1 MPLCRPIF
9 NAREGTAGNCVLSK
23 IIREEL
29 IMPVYQWVGKNRKNE
44 VQKGEIE
51 AVSEEAVKAQLIR
64 QRITPTKIK
73 PKPKDLLEGVSFL
86 QPRVKMHDIILFAR
100 QFSTMIDAGLP
111 IIQCLDI
118 LYSQQA
124 NATFKK
130 MLKSIK
136 ESVEGGATLAEAL
149 KKFPKQFDDLFV
161 NMIAA
166 GEAGGILDAILRRLA
181 AYMEKTAK
189 LKAQVKGAMTYPT
202 VTLIIAILVLAV
214 ILVFVIPVFQEMFAD
229 FGGELPVPTQL
240 VVAASEMV
248 KSKIIYLVIGLVL
261 FIIAFKKFYSTQ
273 KGQDVIDDLLLKIPV
288 FGELLR
294 KVAVAKF
301 TRTMGTMLAS
311 GVAILEALDIVAKTA
326 GNRTVEKA
334 IYNVRTG
341 IAEGRTM
348 ADPLQESGVFP
359 PMVCQ
364 MIGVGESTGALDAM
378 LEKIADFYD
387 EEVDQAVENLTALI
401 EPFMLV
407 FLGVTIGG
415 LVVAMYLPIFKM
427 AGAIS

>member
-1 MPLCRPIF
+1 
-9 NAREGTAGNCVLSK
+9 
-23 IIREEL
+23 
-29 IMPVYQWVGKNRKNE
+29 MPVYQWVGKNRKDE
-44 VQKGEIE
+44 VQKGEID
-51 AVSEEAVKAQLIR
+51 AVSEEAVKAQLAR
-64 QRITPTKIK
+64 QRITPTKVK
-73 PKPKDLLEGVSFL
+73 KKSKDLFANVTFL
-86 QPRVKMHDIILFAR
+86 QPTVKQRDVILFAR

-124 NATFKK
+124 NATFKR
-130 MLKSIK
+130 MLKEIK

-149 KKFPKQFDDLFV
+149 KKFPKQFDNLFV

-181 AYMEKTAK
+181 AYMEKAAK
-189 LKAQVKGAMTYPT
+189 LKAQVKGAMTYPV
-202 VTLIIAILVLAV
+202 VTLIIAVLVLAV
-214 ILVFVIPVFQEMFAD
+214 ILVFVIPVFEEMFAD
-229 FGGELPVPTQL
+229 FGGELPMPTQI
-240 VVAASEMV
+240 VVAMSDMV
-248 KSKIIYLVIGLVL
+248 KSKIIYIIVGLVF
-261 FIIAFKKFYSTQ
+261 FIIAFKKFYGTE
-273 KGQDVIDDLLLKIPV
+273 KGREFVDKMLLKVPV
-288 FGELLR
+288 FGDLLR

-326 GNRTVEKA
+326 GNKTVEKA
-334 IYNVRTG
+334 IYSVRKG

-348 ADPLQESGVFP
+348 ADPLAQSGVFP
-359 PMVCQ
+359 SMVCQ
-364 MIGVGESTGALDAM
+364 MISVGESTGALDAM

-415 LVVAMYLPIFKM
+415 LVIAMYLPIFKM

>member
-1 MPLCRPIF
+1 
-9 NAREGTAGNCVLSK
+9 
-23 IIREEL
+23 
-29 IMPVYQWVGKNRKNE
+29 MPVYQWVGKNRKDE
-44 VQKGEIE
+44 VQKGEID
-51 AVSEEAVKAQLIR
+51 AVSEEAVKAQLER
-64 QRITPTKIK
+64 QRITPTKVK
-73 PKPKDLLEGVSFL
+73 KKPKDLFENVAFL
-86 QPRVKMHDIILFAR
+86 QPKVKQRDVILFAR

-118 LYSQQA
+118 LYSQQG

-130 MLKSIK
+130 MLKEIK

-149 KKFPKQFDDLFV
+149 KKFPKQFDSLFV

-166 GEAGGILDAILRRLA
+166 GEAGGILDGILRRLA
-181 AYMEKTAK
+181 AYMEKAAK
-189 LKAQVKGAMTYPT
+189 LKAQVKGAMTYPI
-202 VTLIIAILVLAV
+202 VTLIIAVLVLAV
-214 ILVFVIPVFQEMFAD
+214 ILVFVIPVFEEMFAD
-229 FGGELPVPTQL
+229 FGGELPIPTQI
-240 VVAASEMV
+240 VVAMSDMV
-248 KSKIIYLVIGLVL
+248 KSKIVYIIIGLFL
-261 FIIAFKKFYSTQ
+261 FTIAFKKFHGTE
-273 KGQDVIDDLLLKIPV
+273 KGRDFVDKMLLKIPV
-288 FGELLR
+288 FGDLLR

-326 GNRTVEKA
+326 GNKTVEKA
-334 IYNVRTG
+334 IYSVRKG

-348 ADPLQESGVFP
+348 ADPLAQSGVFP
-359 PMVCQ
+359 SMVCQ
-364 MIGVGESTGALDAM
+364 MISVGESTGALDAM
-378 LEKIADFYD
+378 LGKIADFYD

-415 LVVAMYLPIFKM
+415 LVIAMYLPIFKM

>member
-1 MPLCRPIF
+1 
-9 NAREGTAGNCVLSK
+9 
-23 IIREEL
+23 
-29 IMPVYQWVGKNRKNE
+29 MPVYQWVGKNRKNE
-44 VQKGEIE
+44 VKKGELE
-51 AVSEEAVKAQLIR
+51 AVSEDALKAQLIR

-73 PKPKDLLEGVSFL
+73 KKPKDLFENVSFL
-86 QPRVKMHDIILFAR
+86 QPKVKERDIILFAR

-124 NATFKK
+124 NVTFKK
-130 MLKSIK
+130 MLKEIK
-136 ESVEGGATLAEAL
+136 DAVEGGATLAEAL
-149 KKFPKQFDDLFV
+149 KQFPKQFDDLFV

-181 AYMEKTAK
+181 AYMEKAAR
-189 LKAQVKGAMTYPT
+189 LKSQVKGAMTYPI
-202 VTLIIAILVLAV
+202 VTLIIAVIVLAV

-229 FGGELPVPTQL
+229 FGGELPVPTQ
-240 VVAASEMV
+240 VVVGMSEMV
-248 KSKIIYLVIGLVL
+248 KSKILYIIVGIVF
-261 FIIAFKKFYSTQ
+261 FIFAYKKFYSTE
-273 KGQDVIDDLLLKIPV
+273 KGQDVVDDMILKFPV

-326 GNRTVEKA
+326 GNRSIEKA
-334 IYNVRTG
+334 IYNVRSG

-387 EEVDQAVENLTALI
+387 EEVDQAVDNLTALI

-415 LVVAMYLPIFKM
+415 LVIAMYLPIFKM
-427 AGAIS
+427 AGAMS

>member
-1 MPLCRPIF
+1 
-9 NAREGTAGNCVLSK
+9 
-23 IIREEL
+23 
-29 IMPVYQWVGKNRKNE
+29 MPVYQWVGKNRKNE
-44 VQKGEIE
+44 IQKGEID

-73 PKPKDLLEGVSFL
+73 PKPKDLFENVSFL

-130 MLKSIK
+130 MLKAIK

-181 AYMEKTAK
+181 SYMEKTAK

-248 KSKIIYLVIGLVL
+248 KSKIIYIVIGLFL

-273 KGQDVIDDLLLKIPV
+273 RGQDVIDDLLLKIPV

>member
-1 MPLCRPIF
+1 M
-9 NAREGTAGNCVLSK
+9 
-23 IIREEL
+23 
-29 IMPVYQWVGKNRKNE
+29 IMPVFQWVGKNRNNE
-44 VQKGEIE
+44 VKKGELE
-51 AVSEEAVKAQLIR
+51 AVSEEAVKAQLTR

-73 PKPKDLLEGVSFL
+73 KKPKDLFADVSFL
-86 QPRVKMHDIILFAR
+86 QPRVKEHDIILFAR

-111 IIQCLDI
+111 IIQCLEI
-118 LYSQQA
+118 LFSQQA

-130 MLKSIK
+130 MLKQIK

-181 AYMEKTAK
+181 AYMEKAAR
-189 LKAQVKGAMTYPT
+189 LKSQVKGAMTYPI
-202 VTLIIAILVLAV
+202 VTLIIAIVVLAV
-214 ILVFVIPVFQEMFAD
+214 ILVFVIPVFEEMFAD
-229 FGGELPVPTQL
+229 FGGELPTPTKI
-240 VVAASEMV
+240 VVAMSEMV
-248 KSKIIYLVIGLVL
+248 KSKILYIIVGIV
-261 FIIAFKKFYSTQ
+261 FFVIAFKKFYSTD
-273 KGQDVIDDLLLKIPV
+273 KGHDIVDDLLLKTPV

-294 KVAVAKF
+294 KVAVSKF

-326 GNRTVEKA
+326 GNRSVEKA
-334 IYNVRTG
+334 IYSVRSG

-415 LVVAMYLPIFKM
+415 LVIAMYLPIFKM
-427 AGAIS
+427 AGAMG

>member
-1 MPLCRPIF
+1 
-9 NAREGTAGNCVLSK
+9 
-23 IIREEL
+23 
-29 IMPVYQWVGKNRKNE
+29 MPVYLWTGKNRSD
-44 VQKGEIE
+44 VTQKGEIE
-51 AVSEEAVKAQLIR
+51 AVSQEAVKAQLIR
-64 QRITPTKIK
+64 QKIKPTKIK
-73 PKPKDLLEGVSFL
+73 KKPKDLFENVSFL
-86 QPRVKMHDIILFAR
+86 QPKVKEHDVILFAR

-118 LYSQQA
+118 LYSQQV
-124 NATFKK
+124 NVTFKK
-130 MLKSIK
+130 MLKDIK
-136 ESVEGGATLAEAL
+136 ESVEGGTTLAEAL

-181 AYMEKTAK
+181 AYMEKAAR
-189 LKAQVKGAMTYPT
+189 LKSQVKGAMTYPI
-202 VTLIIAILVLAV
+202 VTLIIAVAVLVV
-214 ILVFVIPVFQEMFAD
+214 ILVFVIPVFDEMFAD
-229 FGGELPVPTQL
+229 FGGQLPMPTQI
-240 VVAASEMV
+240 VVAMSDMV
-248 KSKIIYLVIGLVL
+248 KTKIVYIIIGIIL
-261 FIIAFKKFYSTQ
+261 FAFAFKKYHSTQ
-273 KGQDVIDDLLLKIPV
+273 KGRDMVDNLLLKIPV

-311 GVAILEALDIVAKTA
+311 GVTILEALDIVAKTA

-334 IYNVRTG
+334 IYNVRSG

-348 ADPLQESGVFP
+348 ADPLTESGVFP

-378 LEKIADFYD
+378 LGKIADFYD
-387 EEVDQAVENLTALI
+387 EEVDQAVANLTALI
-401 EPFMLV
+401 EPFMLM

-427 AGAIS
+427 AGAV

>member
-1 MPLCRPIF
+1 
-9 NAREGTAGNCVLSK
+9 
-23 IIREEL
+23 
-29 IMPVYQWVGKNRKNE
+29 MPVYQWVGTNRKNE
-44 VQKGEIE
+44 TRKGEME
-51 AVSEEAVKAQLIR
+51 AANEAAVRSNLVRLK
-64 QRITPTKIK
+64 ITPNKIK
-73 PKPKDLLEGVSFL
+73 KKPKDLFENVSWL
-86 QPRVKMHDIILFAR
+86 QPRVVEKDIILFAR

-111 IIQCLDI
+111 IIQCLEI
-118 LYSQQA
+118 LYTQQG
-124 NATFKK
+124 NKTFKR
-130 MLKSIK
+130 MIK
-136 ESVEGGATLAEAL
+136 EIKEQVEGGATLAEAL
-149 KKFPKQFDDLFV
+149 KRFPKHFDSLFV

-181 AYMEKTAK
+181 AYMEKAAK
-189 LKAQVKGAMTYPT
+189 LKSQVKGAMTYPI
-202 VTLIIAILVLAV
+202 VTLIIAVLVLGV
-214 ILVFVIPVFQEMFAD
+214 ILVFVIPVFEEMFAD
-229 FGGELPVPTQL
+229 FGGELPVPTKI

-248 KSKIIYLVIGLVL
+248 KSKVLYIIIGL
-261 FIIAFKKFYSTQ
+261 FIFGFAVRKFYATE
-273 KGQDVIDDLLLKIPV
+273 KGHDFIDDLYLKIPV

-334 IYNVRTG
+334 IYDVRSG

-359 PMVCQ
+359 AMVCQ
-364 MIGVGESTGALDAM
+364 MISVGESTGALDAM

-387 EEVDQAVENLTALI
+387 EEVDQAVENLTSLI

-407 FLGVTIGG
+407 FLGTTIGG

-427 AGAIS
+427 AGAIQ